1 MPGEYKVR
9 FAFQTI
15 TWGARPGDFADILSG
30 IKRAGFEGLEIAQ
43 APAFLPAPERMR
55 ELLQYYDVHLLALCG
70 GSLPERV
77 NYCRAGHLEPD
88 YYYVERIDDATAD
101 YARREKIT
109 LALHPHVYNEN
120 LREDVLG
127 ECLARYP
134 EALFIPD
141 TAHLHLAH
149 IDSRALICQHYD
161 RLASVHLKDWVGIY
175 GRSFQQ
181 YARGFALPGQGEVH
195 PEAALNCLKD
205 RHFEGWVVVE
215 CDHARTTADEYALLS
230 RDWLAENGAPP
241 NGSGAVPERGGAPD
255 GRPEWLKAHRDTP
268 EEAARRAGDDA
279 ELYREMFSHLRTDS
293 LEEFGER
300 ILETL
305 CRRLPDVLAAQIWE
319 YSPADQLLG
328 LLAEQPRRLI
338 AKADYVLDATKNP
351 LGDSAES
358 KSVTRIGQADAA
370 KGFGPAW
377 FRKFMPVEGCEEI
390 LALPI
395 LNSFNIN
402 QVQLLVTFCCAK
414 PLHACLETMLL
425 RCSDAVALAYEIAL
439 DDLCRTRA
447 LQIQQKLGGE
457 WLYEGFLDAA
467 RTEIMQMV
475 GCEGASIFLA
485 DEAGKRLLC
494 VSTSGIKWRQDLPIE
509 DRYYTPDDDSMTGRV
524 WQNNEAVLIYA
535 QSGGGEPKSE
545 EVVTKKDLK
554 LCLIVPIRD
563 QRGTDVGVLRL
574 RNRSTGRRM
583 FSLSDMAIAEALC
596 QAIIPTLLTLQQT
609 DRFRK
614 TIDRTIHEIKMP
626 LTAINGA
633 VEVMESETNK
643 RQITFKYDYIG
654 DIKSWLRLQE
664 SQIRRI
670 DFYRYR
676 MSGREE
682 KLNLAIAPVW
692 LLRDVLAPAKRHVET
707 LLRERGYDR
716 HKITDDQLY
725 HIPQLYVDKAMFQQ
739 IFFNLL
745 GNAIKYCYWDP
756 DSFQVHIWSKREGNN
771 LLIIF
776 DDYGRGIP
784 EGYEKAVFE
793 PYVRGPGASRFNVSG
808 DGLGLW
814 IVRDLV
820 AAHGGTVAVT
830 RRTQPTQFT
839 ITLPNK
845 LMLPNW
851 HAEKN

>member
-1 MPGEYKVR
+1 MR
-9 FAFQTI
+9 FSFQTI
-15 TWGARPGDFADILSG
+15 TWGARPGDYADILSS
-30 IKRAGFEGLEIAQ
+30 IRRAGFEGLEIAQ
-43 APAFLPAPERMR
+43 APAFLPPPEQMGA
-55 ELLQYYDVHLLALCG
+55 LLRHFGLHLLALCG
-70 GSLPERV
+70 GRLSDRV
-77 NYCRAGHLEPD
+77 EYCRAGGLEPD
-88 YYYVERIDDATAD
+88 YYYVERLDRETVDF
-101 YARREKIT
+101 ARRENIT

-120 LREDVLG
+120 MREDVLA
-127 ECLARYP
+127 ECLAEYP
-134 EALFIPD
+134 ETRFIPD

-149 IDSRALICQHYD
+149 IDSISVIRTHYE

-195 PEAALNCLKD
+195 PETVLNYLKD
-205 RHFEGWVVVE
+205 RQYDGWVVIE
-215 CDHARTTADEYALLS
+215 CDHTKTTAEKYALLS
-230 RDWLAENGAPP
+230 RDWLAENGAAP
-241 NGSGAVPERGGAPD
+241 GGAGTLPETGQVPD
-255 GRPEWLKAHRDTP
+255 GRPKWLSFDHVLTDAPVRRAE
-268 EEAARRAGDDA
+268 EEATF
-279 ELYREMFSHLRTDS
+279 YREMFARLRTDS
-293 LEEFGER
+293 LEEFGEC

-305 CRRLPDVLAAQIWE
+305 CRHMPDVLSAQIWE

-328 LLAEQPRRLI
+328 LLAEHPRKLI
-338 AKADYVLDATKNP
+338 AKSNYVLEANRTP
-351 LGDSAES
+351 LGVSTECRTVA
-358 KSVTRIGQADAA
+358 RISPAGADQ
-370 KGFGPAW
+370 GVGPGW
-377 FRKFMPVEGCEEI
+377 FRKFMPDEQCEEI
-390 LALPI
+390 LALPV

-402 QVQLLVTFCCAK
+402 QVQLLVTLCCAK
-414 PLHACLETMLL
+414 PMHPAYEAVLL
-425 RCSDAVALAYEIAL
+425 RCSDAVAMAYEIAL
-439 DDLCRTRA
+439 DDLCQTRA
-447 LQIQQKLGGE
+447 LQIQERLGNE
-457 WLYEGFLDAA
+457 WSYEDFLDAA
-467 RTEIMQMV
+467 RNEIMRIV

-485 DEAGKRLLC
+485 DEARKRLLC
-494 VSTSGIKWRQDLPIE
+494 VSTSGINWRPDLAIE
-509 DRYYTPDDDSMTGRV
+509 DRYYAPNDESMTGRV
-524 WQNNEAVLIYA
+524 WQTNEGVLIYA
-535 QSGGGEPKSE
+535 DYGPGQPKSE

-563 QRGTDVGVLRL
+563 PRGTDVGVLRL
-574 RNRSTGRRM
+574 RNRTTGRQM
-583 FSLSDMAIAEALC
+583 FSLSDMAIAESLC
-596 QAIIPTLLTLQQT
+596 QAIIPSLLTLQQT

-633 VEVMESETNK
+633 VQVMENETSK

-682 KLNLAIAPVW
+682 KLNLSIGPVW

-707 LLRERGYDR
+707 LMRERGYDR
-716 HKITDDQLY
+716 HKITDDQLF

-739 IFFNLL
+739 IFFNLM

-830 RRTQPTQFT
+830 RRAQPTQIT

-845 LMLPNW
+845 LMQPNW
-851 HAEKN
+851 HADKG